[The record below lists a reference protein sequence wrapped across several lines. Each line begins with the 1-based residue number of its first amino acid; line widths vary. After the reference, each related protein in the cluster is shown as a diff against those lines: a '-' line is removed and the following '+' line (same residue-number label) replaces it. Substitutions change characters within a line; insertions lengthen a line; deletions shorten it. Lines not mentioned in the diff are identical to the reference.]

1 MPFKALITGA
11 TGFIGSHLLETLV
24 SQKWEVT
31 CLLRP
36 SSRAD
41 FLKKFPVKI
50 VRGSLENQNIL
61 ERAVEGQDYIF
72 HLAGRIQSAP
82 REVYEKSNHMLTR
95 DLVYASQRINPGIK
109 RFVYISSI
117 AAAGPSRLGQHSEE
131 DQTPYPESEY
141 GRTKL
146 RGEKAVQEVWE
157 QIPAT
162 IIRPPNVYG
171 SRQLETELLV
181 KLIQKRIVP
190 ILKSKKKSTSLIY
203 VKDLIHGILQAAESP
218 NTQGQIYY
226 LTDGQ
231 SYSWREIIFTV
242 KKQVLKEAFF
252 LPLPEEIISFFA
264 WFSDIIRAT
273 GIIRLFFGQRAWQA
287 MIHTQWLFSSSKA
300 AKDFG
305 FQPRYNLDAGI
316 RDMLGVRLEKIGKL

>member
-1 MPFKALITGA
+1 MAFKALITGA

-36 SSRAD
+36 SSRTD
-41 FLKKFPVKI
+41 FLKNFPVKI
-50 VRGSLENQNIL
+50 AQGILENQNIL

-82 REVYEKSNHMLTR
+82 KEVYEKSNHKLTR
-95 DLVYASQRINPGIK
+95 DLVYASYRTNPSIK
-109 RFVYISSI
+109 RFVYVSSI
-117 AAAGPSRLGQHSEE
+117 AAAGPSRPGQHSDEA
-131 DQTPYPESEY
+131 QIPSPESEY

-146 RGEKAVQEVWE
+146 KGEKAVQEVWK

-171 SRQLETELLV
+171 PRQLETELLV

-190 ILKSKKKSTSLIY
+190 TLKSTKKSTSLIY
-203 VKDLIHGILQAAESP
+203 VKDLIYGILQAAESP
-218 NTQGQIYY
+218 NTKGQIYY

-231 SYSWREIIFTV
+231 SYSWREIIFTI
-242 KKQVLKEAFF
+242 KKHVIKDTFF
-252 LPLPEEIISFFA
+252 LPLPEEVISFFA
-264 WFSDIIRAT
+264 WLSDIIRET
-273 GIIRLFFGQRAWQA
+273 GIVRLFFGKRAWEA

-300 AKDFG
+300 IKDFG
-305 FQPRYNLDAGI
+305 FKPRYDLDAGI
-316 RDMLGVRLEKIGKL
+316 RDMLGGQT